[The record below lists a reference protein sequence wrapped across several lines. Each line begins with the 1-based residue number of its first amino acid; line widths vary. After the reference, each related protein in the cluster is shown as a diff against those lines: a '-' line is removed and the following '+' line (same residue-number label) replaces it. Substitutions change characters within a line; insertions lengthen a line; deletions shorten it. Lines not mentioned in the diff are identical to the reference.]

1 MLFTSKIYLG
11 ESGYWQGMIG
21 ADSWFPLPGERARVR
36 GCEYETLAILYRENH
51 WQSAQVKEREA
62 SASLSCY
69 LPLVTAFNR
78 FWFRPWPASSARHP
92 SLRLWLR

>member
-36 GCEYETLAILYRENH
+36 GSESGMLAILEG
-51 WQSAQVKEREA
+51 
-62 SASLSCY
+62 
-69 LPLVTAFNR
+69 
-78 FWFRPWPASSARHP
+78 
-92 SLRLWLR
+92 